1 MGSSASSPNEHLY
14 SSLYGRE
21 MELMRKMFKA
31 NEKMDPLNDGNGS
44 FAGSLRSSNGNGSN
58 FGPYTSP
65 IFGGNAS
72 KYFEG
77 LNTNEQATKFAGGL
91 RSDLFEHNVHN
102 SNIGLTPAIKSQ
114 ASLLSEKHFGMQFA
128 TNHNNNNVMNPNQNF
143 SDSNLSCSNNNNNNN
158 NNIVLHNLK
167 SMGGGFATA
176 NLSSPTSPSSTSAT
190 NNHPQN
196 LSGGH
201 LDGPSMHFEGVH
213 AGSFHGSPGNLDK
226 SLISNKMVDF
236 ESSRKTSDDVSKS
249 LSKMGAKL
257 DEHFLDD
264 QLKSRLSQQLAASLL
279 NSPHHHQSPGSHHNN
294 HGSNGNS
301 NNNNNNNLSNDD
313 EDDDEFTSL

>member
-102 SNIGLTPAIKSQ
+102 SNIGLTPTIKSQ
-114 ASLLSEKHFGMQFA
+114 ASAESTAAPSATAGAEGSGSVLLS
-128 TNHNNNNVMNPNQNF
+128 
-143 SDSNLSCSNNNNNNN
+143 L
-158 NNIVLHNLK
+158 
-167 SMGGGFATA
+167 
-176 NLSSPTSPSSTSAT
+176 
-190 NNHPQN
+190 
-196 LSGGH
+196 
-201 LDGPSMHFEGVH
+201 
-213 AGSFHGSPGNLDK
+213 
-226 SLISNKMVDF
+226 
-236 ESSRKTSDDVSKS
+236 RKRI
-249 LSKMGAKL
+249 L
-257 DEHFLDD
+257 EHKF
-264 QLKSRLSQQLAASLL
+264 SRLK
-279 NSPHHHQSPGSHHNN
+279 HVK
-294 HGSNGNS
+294 
-301 NNNNNNNLSNDD
+301 DK
-313 EDDDEFTSL
+313 